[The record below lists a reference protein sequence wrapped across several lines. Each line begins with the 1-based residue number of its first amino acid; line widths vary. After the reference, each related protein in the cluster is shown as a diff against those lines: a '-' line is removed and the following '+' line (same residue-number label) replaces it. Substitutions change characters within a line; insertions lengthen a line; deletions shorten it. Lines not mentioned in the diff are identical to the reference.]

1 MNNGVWLS
9 LVEYLNGVQ
18 VAAGSNPVTPTI
30 PSVLTGLEK
39 FCKNTRFLIFWI
51 TSLMNMLHNYC
62 LQMASSIHFS
72 WHSCCDNF
80 MELSYNN
87 FCKPILYCQIHYTP
101 DFIKYHS
108 FQKINPIVLIFTF
121 IIAFNFLWN
130 IIERLIVLVIFFC
143 SCFNNIIINL
153 IDFFV
158 P

>member
-1 MNNGVWLS
+1 MGFRWPLVRIQS
-9 LVEYLNGVQ
+9 LRPYRVFLQ
-18 VAAGSNPVTPTI
+18 DLKS
-30 PSVLTGLEK
+30 SVRT
-39 FCKNTRFLIFWI
+39 TRFLIFWI